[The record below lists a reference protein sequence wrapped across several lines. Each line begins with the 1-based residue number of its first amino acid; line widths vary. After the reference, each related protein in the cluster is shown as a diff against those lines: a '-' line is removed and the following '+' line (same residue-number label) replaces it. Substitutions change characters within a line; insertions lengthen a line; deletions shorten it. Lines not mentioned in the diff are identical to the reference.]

1 MLSCILNIIS
11 SQYVKYD
18 IPWYCWPIHLLESQ
32 FHEFVKSSFERILA
46 SKEEAWK
53 GTRNI
58 TYFVITRCFLIKILL
73 LCGKQHKNCMATLSS
88 LLPMNLLLFPYAKF
102 KLSAK
107 LRIIFLS
114 LTLHASLVSQETL
127 QYILLNMHL
136 FRAEIL
142 HCTNPI
148 AINRSTSLD
157 VIFGIKTTTVC
168 LVSCQGP

>member
-53 GTRNI
+53 GATKI
-58 TYFVITRCFLIKILL
+58 TFFIKILL
-73 LCGKQHKNCMATLSS
+73 LCGKQHKNCMASLSS
-88 LLPMNLLLFPYAKF
+88 LQLMNLSLFPYAKF

-107 LRIIFLS
+107 IRIIFLS

-127 QYILLNMHL
+127 QYSLPNMHL

-142 HCTNPI
+142 HCKNPI